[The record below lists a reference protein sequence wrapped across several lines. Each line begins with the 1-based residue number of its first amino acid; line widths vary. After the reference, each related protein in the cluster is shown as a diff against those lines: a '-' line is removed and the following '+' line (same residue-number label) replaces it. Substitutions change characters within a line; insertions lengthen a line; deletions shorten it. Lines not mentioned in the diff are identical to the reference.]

1 MIDKTSI
8 GRSVRSME
16 AQESEPYS
24 RVVVYDS
31 RGNKFESGDESGKT
45 LYLENP
51 FASQAIAD
59 RIAQNI
65 VGFSYQPYS
74 AKGAVIDPAAE
85 IGDAISIH
93 GLYSSIF
100 QEDSSYGP
108 QYAANI
114 GAPGEEELN
123 HEIPYISPAD
133 RKIIRLNASVG
144 RLGTAIKKETEDRLF
159 DSIQIKASIT
169 GLSEYIGRVEA
180 GLDSY
185 VLATDFNEELGKYQ
199 TIIASN
205 ELAAR
210 IDGDVAGLSQRVTQ
224 TNKELET
231 VRTASNNLYAALGV
245 EYNEDGSVKTIETI
259 ASLAQRTS
267 VTENDLGTITTA
279 SNRLYAAL
287 NVEKNP
293 DGTIKSVGALAELN
307 QQVETV
313 KSENQTIT
321 TAITKI
327 ENVVGDASSGLV
339 MRVTQAE
346 NGINTNASSITKL
359 TTKVGNLETGFYE
372 FDIMERGKQR
382 HIRSV
387 TIGERVVQRCL
398 CDYALVP
405 MLSRTF
411 IYDNGASMQKK
422 GYTFAANRLT
432 QHLQQHYR
440 KYGTE
445 GYVLLF
451 DFSKFFDRVSHRL
464 IKGILRR
471 EFTDE
476 RIIALTEHFIDAF
489 GSVGVGLGS
498 QISQIFALASANRL
512 DHYVK
517 EVCRIK
523 GYGRYMDDGY
533 LIHRDKAYLQKCL
546 AGIKALCAEL
556 EITLNTKKTQIVKL
570 THGFTFL
577 KIRYYLQ
584 PNGKVVKKIYRRS
597 VTKIRHKLKSFRD
610 LVDRSIMSYE
620 DVYQSFQSWRAYA
633 LNFNAHRTILSMNA
647 LYNSLFVAPPPT

>member
-1 MIDKTSI
+1 MTSEE
-8 GRSVRSME
+8 RREMRYQRRK
-16 AQESEPYS
+16 AQRAGKKAAQYALN
-24 RVVVYDS
+24 DC
-31 RGNKFESGDESGKT
+31 FEW
-45 LYLENP
+45 
-51 FASQAIAD
+51 
-59 RIAQNI
+59 
-65 VGFSYQPYS
+65 VFSY
-74 AKGAVIDPAAE
+74 D
-85 IGDAISIH
+85 H
-93 GLYSSIF
+93 LYH
-100 QEDSSYGP
+100 SYKMCRRG
-108 QYAANI
+108 
-114 GAPGEEELN
+114 
-123 HEIPYISPAD
+123 
-133 RKIIRLNASVG
+133 
-144 RLGTAIKKETEDRLF
+144 
-159 DSIQIKASIT
+159 
-169 GLSEYIGRVEA
+169 
-180 GLDSY
+180 
-185 VLATDFNEELGKYQ
+185 
-199 TIIASN
+199 
-205 ELAAR
+205 
-210 IDGDVAGLSQRVTQ
+210 VAW
-224 TNKELET
+224 K
-231 VRTASNNLYAALGV
+231 
-245 EYNEDGSVKTIETI
+245 GSVQKYITQ
-259 ASLAQRTS
+259 APLNVAQTY
-267 VTENDLGTITTA
+267 
-279 SNRLYAAL
+279 NRLHAG
-287 NVEKNP
+287 KF
-293 DGTIKSVGALAELN
+293 KS
-307 QQVETV
+307 
-313 KSENQTIT
+313 S
-321 TAITKI
+321 
-327 ENVVGDASSGLV
+327 
-339 MRVTQAE
+339 
-346 NGINTNASSITKL
+346 
-359 TTKVGNLETGFYE
+359 GFYE

-464 IKGILRR
+464 IKGVLRK

-476 RIIALTEHFIDAF
+476 HIIALTEHFIDAF

-498 QISQIFALASANRL
+498 QISQVFALASANRL

-533 LIHRDKAYLQKCL
+533 LIHHDKAYLQKCL
-546 AGIKALCAEL
+546 EGIKALCAEL

-570 THGFTFL
+570 TRGFTFL

-597 VTKIRHKLKSFRD
+597 VTKMRHKLKAFRD
-610 LVDRSIMSYE
+610 LVDRGVMSYE

-647 LYNSLFVAPPPT
+647 LYNSLFVAPPPSHRGGVTKVIHSYKFIKKPATLFLRCGLLILPKE

>member
-1 MIDKTSI
+1 MTSEE
-8 GRSVRSME
+8 RREMRYQRRK
-16 AQESEPYS
+16 AQRAGKKAAQYALN
-24 RVVVYDS
+24 DC
-31 RGNKFESGDESGKT
+31 FEW
-45 LYLENP
+45 
-51 FASQAIAD
+51 
-59 RIAQNI
+59 
-65 VGFSYQPYS
+65 VFSY
-74 AKGAVIDPAAE
+74 D
-85 IGDAISIH
+85 H
-93 GLYSSIF
+93 LYH
-100 QEDSSYGP
+100 SYKMCRRG
-108 QYAANI
+108 
-114 GAPGEEELN
+114 
-123 HEIPYISPAD
+123 
-133 RKIIRLNASVG
+133 
-144 RLGTAIKKETEDRLF
+144 
-159 DSIQIKASIT
+159 
-169 GLSEYIGRVEA
+169 
-180 GLDSY
+180 
-185 VLATDFNEELGKYQ
+185 
-199 TIIASN
+199 
-205 ELAAR
+205 
-210 IDGDVAGLSQRVTQ
+210 VAW
-224 TNKELET
+224 K
-231 VRTASNNLYAALGV
+231 
-245 EYNEDGSVKTIETI
+245 GSVQKYITQ
-259 ASLAQRTS
+259 APLNVAQTY
-267 VTENDLGTITTA
+267 
-279 SNRLYAAL
+279 NRLHTG
-287 NVEKNP
+287 KF
-293 DGTIKSVGALAELN
+293 KS
-307 QQVETV
+307 
-313 KSENQTIT
+313 S
-321 TAITKI
+321 
-327 ENVVGDASSGLV
+327 
-339 MRVTQAE
+339 
-346 NGINTNASSITKL
+346 
-359 TTKVGNLETGFYE
+359 GFYE

-422 GYTFAANRLT
+422 GYTFAAKRLT

-464 IKGILRR
+464 IKGILRK

-597 VTKIRHKLKSFRD
+597 VTKMRHKLKSFRD

>member
-1 MIDKTSI
+1 MTSEE
-8 GRSVRSME
+8 RREMRYQRRK
-16 AQESEPYS
+16 AQRAGKKAAQYALN
-24 RVVVYDS
+24 DC
-31 RGNKFESGDESGKT
+31 FEW
-45 LYLENP
+45 
-51 FASQAIAD
+51 
-59 RIAQNI
+59 
-65 VGFSYQPYS
+65 VFSY
-74 AKGAVIDPAAE
+74 D
-85 IGDAISIH
+85 H
-93 GLYSSIF
+93 LYH
-100 QEDSSYGP
+100 SYKMCRRG
-108 QYAANI
+108 
-114 GAPGEEELN
+114 
-123 HEIPYISPAD
+123 
-133 RKIIRLNASVG
+133 
-144 RLGTAIKKETEDRLF
+144 
-159 DSIQIKASIT
+159 
-169 GLSEYIGRVEA
+169 
-180 GLDSY
+180 
-185 VLATDFNEELGKYQ
+185 
-199 TIIASN
+199 
-205 ELAAR
+205 
-210 IDGDVAGLSQRVTQ
+210 VAW
-224 TNKELET
+224 K
-231 VRTASNNLYAALGV
+231 
-245 EYNEDGSVKTIETI
+245 GSVQKYITQ
-259 ASLAQRTS
+259 APLNVAQTY
-267 VTENDLGTITTA
+267 
-279 SNRLYAAL
+279 NRLHTG
-287 NVEKNP
+287 KF
-293 DGTIKSVGALAELN
+293 KS
-307 QQVETV
+307 
-313 KSENQTIT
+313 S
-321 TAITKI
+321 
-327 ENVVGDASSGLV
+327 
-339 MRVTQAE
+339 
-346 NGINTNASSITKL
+346 
-359 TTKVGNLETGFYE
+359 GFYE

-422 GYTFAANRLT
+422 GYTFAAKRLT

-451 DFSKFFDRVSHRL
+451 DFSKFFDRVSHWL
-464 IKGILRR
+464 IKGILRK

-498 QISQIFALASANRL
+498 QISQVFALASANRL

-597 VTKIRHKLKSFRD
+597 VTKMRHKLKSFRD
-610 LVDRSIMSYE
+610 LIDRGVMTYE

>member
-1 MIDKTSI
+1 MTSEE
-8 GRSVRSME
+8 RREMRYQRRK
-16 AQESEPYS
+16 AQRAGKKAAQYALN
-24 RVVVYDS
+24 DC
-31 RGNKFESGDESGKT
+31 FEW
-45 LYLENP
+45 
-51 FASQAIAD
+51 
-59 RIAQNI
+59 
-65 VGFSYQPYS
+65 VFSY
-74 AKGAVIDPAAE
+74 D
-85 IGDAISIH
+85 H
-93 GLYSSIF
+93 LYH
-100 QEDSSYGP
+100 SYKMCRRG
-108 QYAANI
+108 
-114 GAPGEEELN
+114 
-123 HEIPYISPAD
+123 
-133 RKIIRLNASVG
+133 
-144 RLGTAIKKETEDRLF
+144 
-159 DSIQIKASIT
+159 
-169 GLSEYIGRVEA
+169 
-180 GLDSY
+180 
-185 VLATDFNEELGKYQ
+185 
-199 TIIASN
+199 
-205 ELAAR
+205 
-210 IDGDVAGLSQRVTQ
+210 VAW
-224 TNKELET
+224 K
-231 VRTASNNLYAALGV
+231 
-245 EYNEDGSVKTIETI
+245 GSVQKYITQ
-259 ASLAQRTS
+259 APLNVAQTY
-267 VTENDLGTITTA
+267 
-279 SNRLYAAL
+279 NRLHTG
-287 NVEKNP
+287 KF
-293 DGTIKSVGALAELN
+293 KS
-307 QQVETV
+307 
-313 KSENQTIT
+313 S
-321 TAITKI
+321 
-327 ENVVGDASSGLV
+327 
-339 MRVTQAE
+339 
-346 NGINTNASSITKL
+346 
-359 TTKVGNLETGFYE
+359 GFYE

-464 IKGILRR
+464 IKGVLRK

-476 RIIALTEHFIDAF
+476 RIISLTEHFIDAF
-489 GSVGVGLGS
+489 GSAGVGLGS
-498 QISQIFALASANRL
+498 QISQVFALASANRL

-556 EITLNTKKTQIVKL
+556 EITLNAKKTQIVKL

-597 VTKIRHKLKSFRD
+597 VTKMRHKLKSFRD
-610 LVDRSIMSYE
+610 LIDRGVMTYG

>member
-1 MIDKTSI
+1 MTSEE
-8 GRSVRSME
+8 RREMRYQRRK
-16 AQESEPYS
+16 AQRAGKKAAQYALN
-24 RVVVYDS
+24 DC
-31 RGNKFESGDESGKT
+31 FEW
-45 LYLENP
+45 
-51 FASQAIAD
+51 
-59 RIAQNI
+59 
-65 VGFSYQPYS
+65 VFSY
-74 AKGAVIDPAAE
+74 D
-85 IGDAISIH
+85 H
-93 GLYSSIF
+93 LYH
-100 QEDSSYGP
+100 SYKMCRRG
-108 QYAANI
+108 
-114 GAPGEEELN
+114 
-123 HEIPYISPAD
+123 
-133 RKIIRLNASVG
+133 
-144 RLGTAIKKETEDRLF
+144 
-159 DSIQIKASIT
+159 
-169 GLSEYIGRVEA
+169 
-180 GLDSY
+180 
-185 VLATDFNEELGKYQ
+185 
-199 TIIASN
+199 
-205 ELAAR
+205 
-210 IDGDVAGLSQRVTQ
+210 VAW
-224 TNKELET
+224 K
-231 VRTASNNLYAALGV
+231 
-245 EYNEDGSVKTIETI
+245 GSVQKYITQ
-259 ASLAQRTS
+259 APLNVAQTY
-267 VTENDLGTITTA
+267 
-279 SNRLYAAL
+279 NRLHTG
-287 NVEKNP
+287 KF
-293 DGTIKSVGALAELN
+293 KS
-307 QQVETV
+307 
-313 KSENQTIT
+313 S
-321 TAITKI
+321 
-327 ENVVGDASSGLV
+327 
-339 MRVTQAE
+339 
-346 NGINTNASSITKL
+346 
-359 TTKVGNLETGFYE
+359 GFYE

-422 GYTFAANRLT
+422 GYTFAAKRLT

-464 IKGILRR
+464 IKGVLRK

-476 RIIALTEHFIDAF
+476 RIISLTEHFIDAF

-498 QISQIFALASANRL
+498 QISQVFALASANRL

-597 VTKIRHKLKSFRD
+597 VTKMRHKLKSFRD
-610 LVDRSIMSYE
+610 LIARGVMTYE

-633 LNFNAHRTILSMNA
+633 LNFNAYRTILSMNA
-647 LYNSLFVAPPPT
+647 LYNSLFIAPPPT